1 MLLAIAAVVAGLVLL
16 VWSSDRFVDGA
27 SALAFHFGVSKL
39 VIGLTV
45 VGLGTSAP
53 EMLVS
58 AFAALGGNPA
68 LGIGNAIGSNIANIA
83 LILGVTALFFPLLAH
98 SRIVR
103 IELPILLG
111 TTLFGGILVY
121 NGFLSR
127 LDGLLLLS
135 MLAAVMV
142 WLVRDSMRNK
152 DDVMAEELASEVEV
166 GLSLREAA
174 LWFVVGLVVLLISA
188 RMLVWGAVIVAQAL
202 GVSDLVIGLTIVAV
216 GTSLPE
222 LAASIA
228 GARKGESDLVI
239 GNVIGSNMFN
249 LLGVMAIAGLISP
262 SKIPADVLAR
272 DFPLMAGLTIA
283 LMLVAFSFRAS
294 ERHIYRLE
302 GAVLT
307 GVFVV
312 YQYLLFASVDGVG
325 G

>member
-1 MLLAIAAVVAGLVLL
+1 MLLAITAIVVGLFLL

-27 SALAFHFGVSKL
+27 SALAFNLGVSRL

-58 AFAALGGNPA
+58 AFAAFQGNPA

-83 LILGVTALFFPLLAH
+83 LILGITALFFPLAVR

-103 IELPILLG
+103 VELPLLLA
-111 TTLFGGILVY
+111 TTLFGGVLVY
-121 NGFLSR
+121 NGYLSR
-127 LDGLLLLS
+127 LDGGLLLA

-142 WLVRDSMRNK
+142 WLVHDSVRGKN
-152 DDVMAEELASEVEV
+152 DIMAEELQAEVETD
-166 GLSLREAA
+166 LSLREA
-174 LWFVVGLVVLLISA
+174 LTWFVVGLVVLLISA
-188 RMLVWGAVIVAQAL
+188 RMLVWGAVTVAQSL

-249 LLGVMAIAGLISP
+249 LLGVMALPALIAP
-262 SKIPADVLAR
+262 SKMPADVLTR

-283 LMLVAFSFRAS
+283 LMLVAFGFRSS

-307 GVFVV
+307 VVFVV
-312 YQYLLFASVDGVG
+312 YQFLLFASVDGVG